1 MRPWKPPWTTTTSP
15 PGFALRTTLSAAS
28 LASAPEL
35 PNRTLPPS
43 EDSESRSASAAIGA
57 VMNRFETWI
66 SSPACARIAATTSGW
81 QWPVLQTEIPA
92 RKSRYSAPSASHSRA
107 PSPRT
112 NSTGNR
118 A

>member
-1 MRPWKPPWTTTTSP
+1 MSP
-15 PGFALRTTLSAAS
+15 PGFALRTTFSAAS
-28 LASAPEL
+28 FASAPEF
-35 PNRTLPPS
+35 PNSTLPPS
-43 EDSESRSASAAIGA
+43 EDADSRSARSAIGR
-57 VMNRFETWI
+57 VMNRLETWI
-66 SSPACARIAATTSGW
+66 SSPAWARIAATTSGW

-92 RKSRYSAPSASHSRA
+92 RKSRYSSPSASHSRA

>member
-1 MRPWKPPWTTTTSP
+1 MRPWKPPWTTTMSP
-15 PGFALRTTLSAAS
+15 PGFALRTTFSAAS

-35 PNRTLPPS
+35 PNSTLPPS
-43 EDSESRSASAAIGA
+43 ERAESRSASATIGR
-57 VMNRFETWI
+57 VMNRLETWI
-66 SSPACARIAATTSGW
+66 SSPAWARTAATTPGW

-92 RKSRYSAPSASHSRA
+92 RKSRYSSPSASQSRA

-112 NSTGNR
+112 NSTGKR